1 MDVSPTAPRRPRERA
16 RPNASILGRD
26 RRVGRSGSDA
36 RPSPAGDAFAACG
49 QGGSSTPLARFLRVP
64 PLALPSPPPAPRP
77 ICTAA
82 TARASAEAG
91 PPSGRPLVWSIS
103 SGRPRSRR
111 RAGAANSRHCVANAA
126 AASASTRRTLAS
138 LHAAA
143 PPCARHS
150 RASRHLAVAPSPD
163 LDAAPA
169 AAPPPPPMANL
180 RQRSLRGAPKTGSA
194 SQTRPGLRRQ
204 RPLPSARPPLPR
216 CAWCP
221 RPPQLQSEAQPLRVG
236 RRTRGSG
243 RCCCCIQSRAAPCP
257 ASPAATPTARTACA
271 RRPSRRRR
279 RPQRESAPRLQ
290 TRKEE

>member
-169 AAPPPPPMANL
+169 AAPPPAANGK
-180 RQRSLRGAPKTGSA
+180 SSA
-194 SQTRPGLRRQ
+194 AKL
-204 RPLPSARPPLPR
+204 
-216 CAWCP
+216 AWCAQNGVGVP
-221 RPPQLQSEAQPLRVG
+221 NTAWPPPP
-236 RRTRGSG
+236 
-243 RCCCCIQSRAAPCP
+243 APSSLC
-257 ASPAATPTARTACA
+257 SPAAPALCVVPTAAAAAVRGAAAASGATY
-271 RRPSRRRR
+271 
-279 RPQRESAPRLQ
+279 
-290 TRKEE
+290 TW

>member
-1 MDVSPTAPRRPRERA
+1 MSRLPSGTRATPHRTPAGAPCS
-16 RPNASILGRD
+16 ASILGRD

-169 AAPPPPPMANL
+169 AAPPPAANGK
-180 RQRSLRGAPKTGSA
+180 SSA
-194 SQTRPGLRRQ
+194 AKL
-204 RPLPSARPPLPR
+204 
-216 CAWCP
+216 AWCAQNGVGVP
-221 RPPQLQSEAQPLRVG
+221 NTAWPPPP
-236 RRTRGSG
+236 
-243 RCCCCIQSRAAPCP
+243 APSSLC
-257 ASPAATPTARTACA
+257 SPAAPALCVVPTAAAAAVRGAAAASGATY
-271 RRPSRRRR
+271 
-279 RPQRESAPRLQ
+279 
-290 TRKEE
+290 TW